1 MIRSTRSGPRREE
14 ADDDMRIDDDPPAAL
29 GRTAPGSGG
38 LVDLLDL
45 AVVEPE
51 LFRAGP
57 RSTVPG
63 HAFGGAVA
71 AQALYAAGRTVPPER
86 TVHSLHAHFLRPGD
100 VTAPT
105 DFSVTP
111 VRDGGS
117 YTTRSVLAEQHGRA
131 VLTLTASFQVAEEG
145 WQHQLPELDAPAPE
159 DLPTLE
165 EVADSTDGRAR
176 EFLRWLPAR
185 HAFDFR
191 FVGEFPRL
199 TAVRG
204 ERAAPHQQ
212 MWVRSR
218 APLPD
223 DPLTHSCGL
232 AYASDMLLLGT
243 ALAPHG
249 TMIGSPD
256 VAAASLDHAVWFHEP
271 VRIDEWLLYDQ
282 ESTWAGGGRTLCR
295 GRLFDRAGRLVATV
309 AQEGMIRRRSR

>member
-1 MIRSTRSGPRREE
+1 
-14 ADDDMRIDDDPPAAL
+14 MRIDDDAPEPAS
-29 GRTAPGSGG
+29 RTAAGPGG
-38 LVDLLDL
+38 LADLLDL
-45 AVVEPE
+45 AVVEPG

-57 RSTVPG
+57 RSAVPG

-71 AQALYAAGRTVPPER
+71 AQALAAAGRTVPSER
-86 TVHSLHAHFLRPGD
+86 AAHSIHGHFLRPGD

-117 YTTRSVLAEQHGRA
+117 YSTRSVVAEQHGRA
-131 VLTLTASFQVAEEG
+131 VFSLTASFQASEES
-145 WQHQLPELDAPAPE
+145 WRHQLPELDARPPE

-165 EVADSTDGRAR
+165 EVTGSSEGPAR
-176 EFLRWLPAR
+176 EWLHWLVER

-191 FVGEFPRL
+191 FAGELPRL
-199 TAVRG
+199 AALRG
-204 ERAAPHQQ
+204 ERAAPRQQ
-212 MWVRSR
+212 FWLRSR

-223 DPLTHSCGL
+223 EQLTHSCGL

-249 TMIGSPD
+249 TMIGAPG

-271 VRIDEWLLYDQ
+271 VRVDQWLLYDQ

-295 GRLFDRAGRLVATV
+295 GRLFDRSGRLVASV
-309 AQEGMIRRRSR
+309 AQEGMIRRLR